1 MLRTRWFFFTCLALQ
16 VKADP
21 FSELLIDEALNNL
34 NQLVIDLNLDPKVL
48 PTVGTEMI
56 TSKTNVIGIDFFHG
70 GSAQLENGEL
80 VGLSAFG
87 RTGDTG
93 ISVEEDKAVLAAL
106 IGIGELSAHYDAIVD
121 LFGMEVTAGITAGI
135 SDIQVLLLAEMNLLD
150 PGPLELVDFKIVETW
165 DINVDLS
172 GLEAFGMFELFLGMV
187 KAAMIET
194 VEMILRDVIIITLE
208 DTVKEQFQ
216 NVLNLIDVSSLLEQF
231 LSPSGLNLASIIP
244 PEILDLAESLIPDV
258 LGLLQAPIA
267 NGE

>member
-1 MLRTRWFFFTCLALQ
+1 M
-16 VKADP
+16 
-21 FSELLIDEALNNL
+21 
-34 NQLVIDLNLDPKVL
+34 
-48 PTVGTEMI
+48 
-56 TSKTNVIGIDFFHG
+56 
-70 GSAQLENGEL
+70 
-80 VGLSAFG
+80 
-87 RTGDTG
+87 
-93 ISVEEDKAVLAAL
+93 
-106 IGIGELSAHYDAIVD
+106 
-121 LFGMEVTAGITAGI
+121 
-135 SDIQVLLLAEMNLLD
+135 
-150 PGPLELVDFKIVETW
+150 ETW

-194 VEMILRDVIIITLE
+194 VEMILRVPPLCQCHVELSLTYFQDVIIIALE

>member
-1 MLRTRWFFFTCLALQ
+1 
-16 VKADP
+16 
-21 FSELLIDEALNNL
+21 
-34 NQLVIDLNLDPKVL
+34 
-48 PTVGTEMI
+48 
-56 TSKTNVIGIDFFHG
+56 
-70 GSAQLENGEL
+70 
-80 VGLSAFG
+80 
-87 RTGDTG
+87 
-93 ISVEEDKAVLAAL
+93 
-106 IGIGELSAHYDAIVD
+106 
-121 LFGMEVTAGITAGI
+121 VTAGITAGI

>member
-1 MLRTRWFFFTCLALQ
+1 M
-16 VKADP
+16 
-21 FSELLIDEALNNL
+21 
-34 NQLVIDLNLDPKVL
+34 
-48 PTVGTEMI
+48 
-56 TSKTNVIGIDFFHG
+56 
-70 GSAQLENGEL
+70 
-80 VGLSAFG
+80 
-87 RTGDTG
+87 
-93 ISVEEDKAVLAAL
+93 
-106 IGIGELSAHYDAIVD
+106 
-121 LFGMEVTAGITAGI
+121 
-135 SDIQVLLLAEMNLLD
+135 
-150 PGPLELVDFKIVETW
+150 ETW

-194 VEMILRDVIIITLE
+194 VEMILRVPPLCQCHVELSLTYFQDVIIITLE